1 MRRIGVLMALAD
13 DPEGQ
18 ARLTVFLR
26 GLAAMGWS
34 DGHNVRIDT
43 RWSAGDA
50 DRMRR
55 YAAELVALA
64 SDIILATTSL
74 RAQSGCARLVL
85 GLGHTQLLFKRI
97 GCPFAAAS
105 VAV

>member
-1 MRRIGVLMALAD
+1 MTLVD

-18 ARLTVFLR
+18 APLEVSVR
-26 GLAAMGWS
+26 GLEAMGWS
-34 DGHNVRIDT
+34 NDRNVRIYT
-43 RWSAGDA
+43 HWGTGDA